1 MLKCCREGNMLTE
14 DEIRKYSRMPISSW
28 MSTFGNPEISEPN
41 WNKTE
46 KNDTMR
52 MAFQSHMHNEIEI
65 HQICSG
71 TLYVEVNE
79 KSYML
84 TEGDI
89 LIINPYELHQ
99 GEFPI
104 EGITSYAHVV
114 LDPWYFTGCCGMAGE
129 DIRRLSTGELQF
141 PNMISSTTELAAE
154 IRTILNDVHTAYLD
168 AIRGG
173 SGEDC
178 MLAAVAIRL
187 LGTLLRKL
195 PVLKGGNAVERRIQ
209 FIHSIQLYVQ
219 QHFRTNLTTE
229 KIADDLGY
237 NKSYFCKLF
246 KQNLGMSFMQYI
258 NEYRIRYAI
267 TWYKGYP
274 LTQIAYEVGFNDYN
288 YFARVFKKYVG
299 LTPHE
304 FFKNA

>member
-1 MLKCCREGNMLTE
+1 
-14 DEIRKYSRMPISSW
+14 MPISSW

-46 KNDTMR
+46 KNDTVR
-52 MAFQSHMHNEIEI
+52 MVFQSHMHNEIEI
-65 HQICSG
+65 HQILSG
-71 TLYVEVNE
+71 TLFIDVNG
-79 KSYML
+79 KSYTL
-84 TEGDI
+84 TQGDI

-99 GEFPI
+99 GEIPI

-129 DIRRLSTGELQF
+129 DIRRISAGELQF
-141 PNMISSTTELAAE
+141 PNMIDAASPLAEE
-154 IRTILNDVHTAYLD
+154 IRNLLDSVHTAFTD
-168 AIRGG
+168 AVCGS

-178 MLAAVAIRL
+178 MLAAAAIRL
-187 LGTLLRKL
+187 LGTLLKKL
-195 PVLKGGNAVERRIQ
+195 PVLKSGEVVERRIQ

-219 QHFRTNLTTE
+219 QNFRTNLTTE
-229 KIADDLGY
+229 QIAADLGY

-246 KQNLGMSFMQYI
+246 KQNLGMPFLQYV

-267 TWYKGYP
+267 IWYRGYP
-274 LTQIAYEVGFNDYN
+274 LTEIAGEIGFKDYS

-299 LTPHE
+299 MTPHE
-304 FFKNA
+304 YFKDP

>member
-1 MLKCCREGNMLTE
+1 MLTE
-14 DEIRKYSRMPISSW
+14 DELNIYSRMPISSW
-28 MSTFGNPEISEPN
+28 KSTFGNPDISEPN

-46 KNDTMR
+46 KTETVR
-52 MAFQSHMHNEIEI
+52 MVFQSHMHNEIEI

-71 TLYVEVNE
+71 TLFVEVNG
-79 KSYML
+79 KSYVL
-84 TEGDI
+84 TEGDV

-99 GEFPI
+99 GEIPI

-114 LDPWYFTGCCGMAGE
+114 IDPWYFTVCCGMAGE
-129 DIRRLSTGELQF
+129 DIRRLSAGELQF
-141 PNMISSTTELAAE
+141 PNVIDASSPLAAE
-154 IRTILNDVHTAYLD
+154 IKTILDDVHAAYQD
-168 AIRGG
+168 AIRGS

-178 MLAAVAIRL
+178 MLAAVTIRL

-195 PVLKGGNAVERRIQ
+195 PVLNGGETVERRIQ
-209 FIHSIQLYVQ
+209 FIHAIQLYVQ
-219 QHFRTNLTTE
+219 QYFRTDLTTE
-229 KIADDLGY
+229 KIAADLGY

-246 KQNLGMSFMQYI
+246 KQNLGMSFMQYV

-274 LTQIAYEVGFNDYN
+274 LTQIADETGFNDYN
-288 YFARVFKKYVG
+288 YFARVFKKHVG

-304 FFKNA
+304 YFKEV